1 MTTSV
6 IKGLM
11 LTTAIAAFLA
21 PAAMAQDGENPF
33 LRGRYTSVTERGQPE
48 FDPEPVRVGTFNVNA
63 SLGAS
68 AEYNDNVFAAPT
80 NEQSDTIIRLQP
92 TVEARSNWTSHEL
105 AAGVAV
111 DHREYS
117 ENDSET
123 ATDYSAFLN
132 GRVDVTRN
140 FQFRL
145 GIDGAHATEPRYQA
159 ASFGTTEP
167 ASYDQYGA
175 FVQAIYR
182 QDRLQVEGTVGA
194 FDQEFDQTIQ
204 KIRDNQNTYFSARV
218 SYAISPDV
226 AVFVQGRHAELDYS
240 LSDREGTRVS
250 YDAGVN
256 FELAAPFRGE
266 IAVGQFKDD
275 RDLDIYEDV
284 SGLNV
289 AANVQWF
296 PTQLTTVTFSA
307 NRGVFDPG
315 LLTSAS
321 AVSTAYGIRV
331 DHELLRN
338 VLLFGALRQEN
349 ATYEGTAIDRED
361 KATSAAI
368 GAAWKLNKNA
378 RLELQASTRQQDSSG
393 LSAGPEMNQNVISA
407 GIRVYP

>member
-1 MTTSV
+1 MTKSV

-11 LTTAIAAFLA
+11 LTTAVAAFLA

-68 AEYNDNVFAAPT
+68 AAYNDNVFASPN
-80 NEQSDTIIRLQP
+80 NERSDTIIRLQP

-105 AAGVAV
+105 AAGVSV

-117 ENDSET
+117 RNDSET

-140 FQFRL
+140 FQLRA
-145 GIDGAHATEPRYQA
+145 GVDGGHVTEPRYAA
-159 ASFGTTEP
+159 ASFVGAEP
-167 ASYDQYGA
+167 ASFDAAGV
-175 FVQAIYR
+175 FVSALYR
-182 QDRLQVEGTVGA
+182 QDRIQVEGTVGMS
-194 FDQEFDQTIQ
+194 DQDFNQAVQ
-204 KIRDNQNTYFSARV
+204 QIRNNQNTYVSARV

-226 AVFVQGRHAELDYS
+226 AMFVRSRREEQDYS
-240 LSDREGTRVS
+240 LSDRDGTRTTV
-250 YDAGVN
+250 DAGVN

-266 IAVGQFKDD
+266 IAVGSFKDE
-275 RDLDIYEDV
+275 RDVATYGNT

-289 AANVQWF
+289 SANVQWF

-307 NRGVFDPG
+307 NRGAFDPG
-315 LLTSAS
+315 LANSAT
-321 AVSTAYGIRV
+321 AVSTAFGIRV

-338 VLLFGALRQEN
+338 VLLFGTLRQEN
-349 ATYEGTAIDRED
+349 AEYEGASIDRED
-361 KATSAAI
+361 KATSLAI

>member
-1 MTTSV
+1 MTHG

-21 PAAMAQDGENPF
+21 PAAFAQDGENPF

-48 FDPEPVRVGTFNVNA
+48 FDPEPVRVGSFNVNA

-68 AEYNDNVFAAPT
+68 VEYNDNVFASPT
-80 NEQSDTIIRLQP
+80 NAESDTILRVNP

-105 AAGVAV
+105 AAGVNV
-111 DHREYS
+111 DHREFS

-123 ATDYSAFLN
+123 ATDYGAFLN
-132 GRVDVTRN
+132 GRLDVTRN
-140 FQFRL
+140 FQLRA
-145 GIDGAHATEPRYQA
+145 GVDGAHVTEPRYQA
-159 ASFGTTEP
+159 SSFAGAEP
-167 ASYDQYGA
+167 ASFDATGA
-175 FVQAIYR
+175 FVSAAYR
-182 QDRLQVEGTVGA
+182 QDRFQVEGTVGISE
-194 FDQEFDQTIQ
+194 QEFDQAAQ
-204 KIRDNQNTYFSARV
+204 QLLRDNENTYVSARV

-226 AVFVQGRHAELDYS
+226 AVFVRGRRDEQDYTF
-240 LSDREGTRVS
+240 SDRDGTRTTV
-250 YDAGVN
+250 DAGVN
-256 FELAAPFRGE
+256 FELGAPFRGE
-266 IAVGQFKDD
+266 IAVGSFEDD
-275 RDLDIYEDV
+275 RDLPIYQDT

-307 NRGVFDPG
+307 NRGAFDPG
-315 LLTSAS
+315 LVNSAT

-338 VLLFGALRQEN
+338 LLLFGSVRQEN
-349 ATYEGTAIDRED
+349 ADYEGIDRED
-361 KATSAAI
+361 EALSLAV

-378 RLELQASTRQQDSSG
+378 RLEVQASTRAQDSSG
-393 LSAGPEMNQNVISA
+393 VAAGPEMDQNVISV

>member
-1 MTTSV
+1 MKSG

-21 PAAMAQDGENPF
+21 PAAMAQDNDNPF

-68 AEYNDNVFAAPT
+68 AEYNDNVFALPN
-80 NEQSDTIIRLQP
+80 NEQSDTILRLQP
-92 TVEARSNWTSHEL
+92 TVEARSNWTSHEM
-105 AAGVAV
+105 AAGLSV
-111 DHREYS
+111 DHREYA
-117 ENDSET
+117 ENDGEN
-123 ATDYSAFLN
+123 ATDYAAFLN
-132 GRVDVTRN
+132 GRVDVTRA

-145 GIDGAHATEPRYQA
+145 GVDGAHGTEPRYQA

-167 ASYDQYGA
+167 ASYDTYGA

-194 FDQEFDQTIQ
+194 YDQEFDQTVQ
-204 KIRDNQNTYFSARV
+204 KIRDNQNTYFGARV

-226 AVFVQGRHAELDYS
+226 AVFVQGRQAELDYS
-240 LSDREGTRVS
+240 LSDREGTRTTL
-250 YDAGVN
+250 DAGVN
-256 FELAAPFRGE
+256 FELAAPIRGE

-275 RDLDIYEDV
+275 RDLAIYEDV

-315 LLTSAS
+315 LVNSAT
-321 AVSTAYGIRV
+321 AVSTAFGIRV

-338 VLLFGALRQEN
+338 VLLFGTLRQEN
-349 ATYEGTAIDRED
+349 ATYEGASIDRED
-361 KATSAAI
+361 KATSLAI

>member
-1 MTTSV
+1 MTKSV

-21 PAAMAQDGENPF
+21 PVAMAQEGENPF

-68 AEYNDNVFAAPT
+68 AEYNDNVFASPN

-105 AAGVAV
+105 AAGVSV

-123 ATDYSAFLN
+123 ATDYGAFLN

-140 FQFRL
+140 FQLRA
-145 GIDGAHATEPRYQA
+145 GVDTAHVTEPRYAA
-159 ASFGTTEP
+159 ASFAGSEP
-167 ASYDQYGA
+167 ASFDVSGVFA
-175 FVQAIYR
+175 SALYR
-182 QDRLQVEGTVGA
+182 QDRIQVEGTVGMS
-194 FDQEFDQTIQ
+194 DQEFDQTLQ
-204 KIRDNQNTYFSARV
+204 QIRDNQNTYVSARV
-218 SYAISPDV
+218 SYAISPDI
-226 AVFVQGRHAELDYS
+226 AVFVRGRREEQDYS
-240 LSDREGTRVS
+240 LSDRDGTRTTL
-250 YDAGVN
+250 DAGVN

-266 IAVGQFKDD
+266 IAVGSFKDE
-275 RDLDIYEDV
+275 RDVATYEDT

-289 AANVQWF
+289 SANVQWF

-307 NRGVFDPG
+307 NRGAFDPG
-315 LLTSAS
+315 LANSAT
-321 AVSTAYGIRV
+321 AVSTAFGIRV

-338 VLLFGALRQEN
+338 VLLFGTLRQEN
-349 ATYEGTAIDRED
+349 AEYEGATIDRED
-361 KATSAAI
+361 KATSLAI